1 MDGTTGDGVRAHG
14 FFRWWFDLGAAGAQ
28 ASVMWR
34 PVKEAKGRYGQPRY
48 RGELG
53 RCDGVATASGEW
65 RAMAGRG
72 VGAARMRYG
81 WLASLVGS
89 WSTHLLGIEPSG
101 MDEVAEPTAWA
112 DAWPIGRGDLGGM
125 TDDVLAGVGRDW
137 LLA

>member
-1 MDGTTGDGVRAHG
+1 
-14 FFRWWFDLGAAGAQ
+14 
-28 ASVMWR
+28 MWR

-53 RCDGVATASGEW
+53 RCDGVATASGER